1 MVVSDLVGQGESQ
14 IYLTCGKSNHGTL
27 RQLTHGLSVI
37 EMATSPMPLK
47 PVRVLTIKATTSDS
61 LDKYLIVS
69 FEQTSL
75 ILGINEGKISSVTDS
90 GFCKD
95 EPTLHAGVLADGSF
109 VQVTRSQIVHVRQH
123 LKQANQSLQQD
134 KRLIR
139 AACSN
144 AKQVIIQVEEDQL
157 ICFELD
163 SQQGGLVQKGQKL
176 FKDKEARIRAID
188 VGPVPEGR

>member
-47 PVRVLTIKATTSDS
+47 PVRVLTIKSKTTDT
-61 LDKYLIVS
+61 LDKFLIVS

-75 ILGINEGKISSVTDS
+75 ILGINEGKISSVPDS

-95 EPTLHAGVLADGSF
+95 EPTLHAGVLSDGSF
-109 VQVTRSQIVHVRQH
+109 IQVTPSQIVHVR
-123 LKQANQSLQQD
+123 
-134 KRLIR
+134 
-139 AACSN
+139 
-144 AKQVIIQVEEDQL
+144 
-157 ICFELD
+157 
-163 SQQGGLVQKGQKL
+163 
-176 FKDKEARIRAID
+176 
-188 VGPVPEGR
+188 